1 MNSRLYKVTLS
12 ITLLTS
18 IILTAPAHSQ
28 HDSDSLLLT
37 IPAIAASAAKDNQST
52 LSGIEKIRLLQG
64 RWRFSYDSFIEF
76 KRFNRSTAS
85 TTSDPSIFT
94 IKGNSWI
101 FNDFSS
107 DRCEG
112 GLIGG
117 YSTQSKSYLVLCNWG
132 ASIGVNLGSLFQFNS
147 VNPSFTFRHFYY
159 TPSNGEL
166 STGLFD
172 NGTATQLSTTFN
184 LPLDQPLN
192 QQAAKNNTEES
203 ITVIKNKR
211 YNDLVNSKAPRKRSL
226 NANSQATQVYLK
238 KLLNLQKTVQ

>member
-1 MNSRLYKVTLS
+1 MNSRLYKITLS
-12 ITLLTS
+12 ITLLLS
-18 IILTAPAHSQ
+18 SILTTPTYSQ
-28 HDSDSLLLT
+28 DDGDSLLLT
-37 IPAIAASAAKDNQST
+37 IPAIVAGAATGSQPE
-52 LSGIEKIRLLQG
+52 LSGIEKIKLLQG
-64 RWRFSYDSFIEF
+64 RWRFTYDSFIEF
-76 KRFNRSTAS
+76 KRFNSSTAS
-85 TTSDPSIFT
+85 ATSDPNIFT
-94 IKGNSWI
+94 IQGNSWI
-101 FNDFSS
+101 SSDFFS

-132 ASIGVNLGSLFQFNS
+132 ASIGADLGSLFQFNS

-172 NGTATQLSTTFN
+172 NGTATQLSTAFN

-211 YNDLVNSKAPRKRSL
+211 YNDFINSKALSKRSL

-238 KLLNLQKTVQ
+238 KLLDLQKTVQ